1 MNITSFLS
9 CHLLRR
15 ASLLLVLLL
24 GAQVLYAQS
33 IKFSEEPGAFIV
45 EAKKVMEGSKNPAY
59 AKAAQDLESIW
70 MSSATSAQQVGF
82 VVIMRRLATKGQK
95 AGPIF
100 NLLLRNFHTILM
112 QEGADVNGFL
122 SMLDKASEQYDP
134 KTLQKLLESVELL
147 LEKQQ
152 LYASN
157 YNRLYLTDG
166 TYSFQF
172 DDSKGTAAINTT
184 QPIAAND
191 GWDSLSD
198 TASIL
203 LPNREPLPTVSGALV
218 EVKNA
223 VFTMVTAND
232 SVSFGPSQGSI
243 ALREGIFVGKDGKF
257 NWEAAGDPSIY
268 AVLPE
273 YTFSVVNPKLSVEN
287 VTLHNDTRLASPIK
301 GSFEFKSVRR
311 LAGKPASYPRFVS
324 SQNDAVLRNSRKS
337 ITYHGGFSLVL
348 GHRLSRLRPR
358 ARKSITYHGGFSL
371 VGISMYSTSLSN
383 EPSMLLVSYN
393 NQPAFRVFSKRFV
406 INDSV
411 VTAQV
416 ASFSLP
422 LGTDSLY
429 HPGVR
434 FYYSDEAGLLRLER
448 ADGTPFAGVP
458 YSDGYHKMSIWA
470 EAMRWYLPKEKV
482 EFYMIV
488 GKKELPVRMESY
500 DYFRSNR
507 FRELVE
513 QFGFQPLLMAANYV
527 QTKKAQVFS
536 AYDLATQ
543 YRQDPEIMKRTL
555 QSMTLQGYFEA
566 NTQTDEY
573 RLARKGILYI
583 LANMGKSDF
592 DNLQITS
599 LFEANNEVANATI
612 SLTDTLMT
620 VRGVQRFIVSDSLKI
635 VAIPSDNQVVL
646 GRGRDFILNGQLK
659 SANFRF
665 TGAGLKFSYDQF
677 FINLNQ
683 VDSITYIPQ
692 DKYAKG
698 MSSEVGGHV
707 KYEKGGTFYLSDPNN
722 KSGLQKGGKSPR
734 LVIPQGMTVFFDQ
747 PERGKLTYKR
757 DVFFKIPKLD
767 YDSLDQ
773 RDVVFLGNFNS
784 GGIMPSFKTTLKS
797 MADNSLGFEY
807 KPPAEVKLYNSKTS
821 AKFTDKLVMDN
832 EGLRGSGILSH
843 LSATIPAEE
852 FLFTTDSLLASGS
865 EASIEEATIGKGYF
879 PRVELRNYSLRWF
892 PKVDSMFID
901 TKGNSFNFYA
911 GTTKLEG
918 GLLLR
923 SAGLYGRGQLKR
935 SDSELSSQNIK
946 FNKEGF
952 VANQS
957 QFSVS
962 AGQQQSFRPILLG
975 KNVDVDFNIA
985 RNLVELSTT
994 GSGFGTDSST
1004 LEFPYAAYRTS
1015 INKARWNIANKTI
1028 AMKGDVNSSTFYSTA
1043 PEQGGL
1049 SFNGSAALYEIEK
1062 MTLNI
1067 SGVPYIRTADVKI
1080 IPDKGVVSVRRNGE
1094 MTPFKR
1100 ARIEIDTLNSSH
1112 RLRDAD
1118 IRITS
1123 RNRFE
1128 GSATYQYITARKDTF
1143 NIKME
1148 NFELREAGS
1157 VATASRKAKGTTS
1170 SPEVAYYT
1178 TARARVL
1185 ETDRIML
1192 APRMQYKG
1200 DVNLISYEPSLELDG
1215 FIRPQLKP
1223 RLDLI
1228 SSWITFK
1235 ESGKDSS
1242 GTISIKVDKQ
1252 LKNEIEQPL
1261 FAGLCFRSGGGM
1273 YMSFLS
1279 PKDTEQ
1285 DRDIYTAE
1293 GHLTYDE
1300 DLKLFR
1306 ITPSPGPDGLIDEAK
1321 AFTFDDQKGLASF
1334 AGSLNLAD
1342 PQLMKASG
1350 LVDVQVDSARYEF
1363 NTLLLIDLPA
1373 LIPVT
1378 PEMATKIVKTNLDE
1392 QNSDAAEDEP
1402 TRLNIKLA
1410 ALIGQK
1416 AADDYLTKTAGEYK
1430 PLFEASSQLDVPLVL
1445 SNVNLRW
1452 SDIHNSF
1459 FSTGRIGVS
1468 NLGRNDINA
1477 QMEGMMELR
1486 RTDRGDEFSLYI
1498 EVSPDV
1504 WYYLDYSQKQLGIVS
1519 SEMDF
1524 NDQILAR
1531 SKNVK
1536 TKDME
1541 LIQVGF
1547 EEKSMFMDRFYDF
1560 YQPALKKARL
1570 AKATEKKDVKKK
1582 PVKKKVEATE
1592 GF

>member
-1 MNITSFLS
+1 MNRTYFFSYRLV
-9 CHLLRR
+9 RW
-15 ASLLLVLLL
+15 ASLLLILML
-24 GAQVLYAQS
+24 GAPLLYAQS
-33 IKFSEEPGAFIV
+33 VKFPEEPGAFIV
-45 EAKKVMEGSKNPAY
+45 EARKVMEGSKNPVY
-59 AKAAQDLESIW
+59 AQAAQDLETIW
-70 MSSATSAQQVGF
+70 MSSVSPAQQTKF
-82 VVIMRRLATKGQK
+82 VTIMRRLATKGQK

-100 NLLLRNFHTILM
+100 YLGMRNFHSLLT
-112 QEGADVNGFL
+112 QEGGDVNGFL
-122 SMLDKASEQYDP
+122 SMFDKASEQYDP
-134 KTLQKLLESVELL
+134 KLLQKLLESVQLL

-152 LYASN
+152 LYTSN
-157 YNRLYLTDG
+157 YSRLYLTEG
-166 TYSFQF
+166 TYTFRF
-172 DDSKGTAAINTT
+172 DDSKAASVAVTA
-184 QPIAAND
+184 QPTVTND
-191 GWDSLSD
+191 GWDTPSD

-203 LPNREPLPTVSGALV
+203 LPNADPLPTVSGALV

-223 VFTMVTAND
+223 TFAMVTASD
-232 SVSFGPSQGSI
+232 SVSFGPSSGSI
-243 ALREGIFVGKDGKF
+243 DFREGIFVGKDGRF
-257 NWEAAGDPSIY
+257 SWESAGDPSIY
-268 AVLPE
+268 AVLPD
-273 YTFSVVNPKLSVEN
+273 YTFALANPRLSVDN
-287 VTLHNDTRLASPIK
+287 VTLHYDSRLANPIK
-301 GSFEFKSVRR
+301 GAFEYKSVRR
-311 LAGKPASYPRFVS
+311 PAGKPSGYPRFVS
-324 SQNDAVLRNSRKS
+324 SKNDAVLRNSRKS
-337 ITYHGGFSLVL
+337 ITY
-348 GHRLSRLRPR
+348 R
-358 ARKSITYHGGFSL
+358 GGFSL
-371 VGISMYSTSLSN
+371 VGTAMYSTSLSN
-383 EPSMLLVSYN
+383 EPSLVAVAYN
-393 NQPAFRVFSKRFV
+393 NQPAFQVRSKRFV
-406 INDSV
+406 LTDSTV
-411 VTAQV
+411 AAQV
-416 ASFSLP
+416 AAFSLP
-422 LGTDSLY
+422 LGSDSIY

-434 FYYSDEAGLLRLER
+434 FYYSDDAGLLRLER

-458 YSDGYHKMSIWA
+458 YADGYHKMNIWA
-470 EAMRWYLPKEKV
+470 EAMRWQLSKEKV

-488 GKKELPVRMESY
+488 GKKELPVRLESF
-500 DYFRSNR
+500 DYYRSNR

-527 QTKKAQVFS
+527 QTKKVQTFS

-543 YRQDPEIMKRTL
+543 FRQDPEIMKRTL
-555 QSMTLQGYFEA
+555 QSLALQGYFEA
-566 NTQTDEY
+566 NPETDEY
-573 RLARKGILYI
+573 RFARKGILYV
-583 LANMGKSDF
+583 LASMQKSDY
-592 DNLQITS
+592 DNFQITS
-599 LFEANNEVANATI
+599 LFEANSEVANATI
-612 SLTDTLMT
+612 SLKDTLMT

-635 VAIPSDNQVVL
+635 VATPSDNQVVL
-646 GRGRDFILNGQLK
+646 GRGRDFTLNGQLK

-665 TGAGLKFSYDQF
+665 TGAGLKFNYDQF
-677 FINLNQ
+677 FVNLNQ

-698 MSSEVGGHV
+698 MTSEVGGHV
-707 KYEKGGTFYLSDPNN
+707 KYEKGGTFYLSDPKN

-747 PERGKLTYKR
+747 PERGKLTYNR

-773 RDVVFLGNFNS
+773 RDVVFVGDFNS
-784 GGIMPSFKTTLKS
+784 GGIMPTFKTTLKS

-807 KPPAEVKLYNSKTS
+807 RPPAEVKLYNSKTS
-821 AKFTDKLVMDN
+821 AKFTDKLVMN
-832 EGLRGSGILSH
+832 NQGLRAPGVLSH
-843 LSATIPAEE
+843 LSASIPAEE
-852 FLFTTDSLLASGS
+852 LLLTTDSLLASGS
-865 EASIEEATIGKGYF
+865 DAAIKEATIGKAYF
-879 PRVELRNYSLRWF
+879 PRVELKNYTLRWF

-935 SDSELSSQNIK
+935 ADSELSSQDIK

-957 QFSVS
+957 QFTVT

-975 KNVDVDFNIA
+975 QNVDVDFNIA
-985 RNLVELSTT
+985 RNLVELSTVS
-994 GSGFGTDSST
+994 SGFGTDSST

-1028 AMKGDVNSSTFYSTA
+1028 AMKGDVNSSRFFSTA
-1043 PEQGGL
+1043 AEQEGL

-1080 IPDKGVVSVRRNGE
+1080 IPDKGLVSIRRNGE
-1094 MTPFKR
+1094 MTPFKK

-1128 GSATYQYITARKDTF
+1128 GSATYEYITARKDTF

-1157 VATASRKAKGTTS
+1157 ETAASRKSKGIADAPS
-1170 SPEVAYYT
+1170 VSYYT

-1185 ETDRIML
+1185 ESDRVML

-1200 DVNLISYEPSLELDG
+1200 DVNLIAYEPSLKLDG

-1223 RLDLI
+1223 RPDLI

-1235 ESGKDSS
+1235 ESGDDTT
-1242 GTISIKVDKQ
+1242 GIISIKVDKE

-1261 FAGLCFRSGGGM
+1261 FAGLHYRSGGGM

-1279 PKDTEQ
+1279 PKDTER
-1285 DRDIYTAE
+1285 DTDIYTAT
-1293 GHLTYDE
+1293 GRLTYDE
-1300 DLKLFR
+1300 DLKMFR
-1306 ITPSPGPDGLIDEAK
+1306 ILPPPGPDNLINEAQ

-1334 AGSLNLAD
+1334 AGPLKLAD
-1342 PQLMKASG
+1342 PTLMKASG
-1350 LVDVQVDSARYEF
+1350 LVDIQVDSARYEF
-1363 NTLLLIDLPA
+1363 NTLMLIDLPA
-1373 LIPVT
+1373 LVPIT
-1378 PEMATKIVKTNLDE
+1378 PEMATKIVQTNLDE

-1402 TRLNIKLA
+1402 NRLNTKLA
-1410 ALIGQK
+1410 ALVGQK
-1416 AADDYLTKTAGEYK
+1416 AADDYLAKTAGEYK
-1430 PLFEASSQLDVPLVL
+1430 PLFEASPQLDAPLVL

-1452 SDIHNSF
+1452 SDVHNSF
-1459 FSTGRIGVS
+1459 FSIGRIGVS

-1477 QMEGMMELR
+1477 QMEGLMELR
-1486 RTDRGDEFSLYI
+1486 RTDQGDEFSLYI

-1504 WYYLDYSQKQLGIVS
+1504 WYYLDYARKQLGVIS
-1519 SEMDF
+1519 SDMDF

-1541 LIQVGF
+1541 LIPLGF
-1547 EEKSMFMDRFYDF
+1547 EEKAMFMDRFYDF

-1570 AKATEKKDVKKK
+1570 AKAAEKKDEKKK